1 LPVRDTRLHQPPH
14 RCGFTLRGED
24 PEGFFIGEVLS
35 GWDPTAAI
43 SVSYARSLAREL
55 GYVHPDDHAQ
65 AIRDRDEARS
75 EDPGSPGRRSGCRAS
90 STRSTSSSPRASVP
104 ARRPEGRPTPKSR
117 STSDGTGNLALVA
130 GSTTRFAVVDSERD
144 LGYTIEGTLQVKV
157 PKNSKPGAALEVVF
171 VTDHV
176 CPIDPLWDGQGNA
189 AVADQGV

>member
-14 RCGFTLRGED
+14 RCAFTLRGED

-75 EDPGSPGRRSGCRAS
+75 EASRYAGEALRLQSKLDAIDVIESEGFRA
-90 STRSTSSSPRASVP
+90 RKKA
-104 ARRPEGRPTPKSR
+104 GRPVGHP
-117 STSDGTGNLALVA
+117 
-130 GSTTRFAVVDSERD
+130 
-144 LGYTIEGTLQVKV
+144 IQVKEKV
-157 PKNSKPGAALEVVF
+157 
-171 VTDHV
+171 
-176 CPIDPLWDGQGNA
+176 
-189 AVADQGV
+189 

>member
-75 EDPGSPGRRSGCRAS
+75 EAARYAGEALRLQSKLDAIDVIESEGFRA
-90 STRSTSSSPRASVP
+90 RKKA
-104 ARRPEGRPTPKSR
+104 GRPPNT
-117 STSDGTGNLALVA
+117 
-130 GSTTRFAVVDSERD
+130 
-144 LGYTIEGTLQVKV
+144 QVK
-157 PKNSKPGAALEVVF
+157 E
-171 VTDHV
+171 HV
-176 CPIDPLWDGQGNA
+176 
-189 AVADQGV
+189 